1 MSRPGFY
8 NDNEYRVY
16 PFVDQPAVLTAPPV
30 NLPHSAIVDAGF
42 IMGLD
47 CEFDDAINTVYLSR
61 VQNTAGVL
69 RFTFAIGNATGA
81 QVGKTIVFIRTPTSA
96 EWLMQR
102 ATSAVDTDETCASEP
117 VWEGF
122 LVTGELTELVDL
134 LGQHTNDISFTPF
147 TADGKTIFPYQI
159 EPARIQNLNKAYL
172 RSISVGNFGRTTV
185 PTCDGVNAAGTPN
198 SDPTKV
204 EVSKRCMTGPLLFK
218 EGYNCRIS
226 QNTRTNTLTI
236 TGEKNAGAPADEAL
250 CLGAGEVPFKPDEPK
265 DEDGKFIGPPI
276 YSYTKPDG
284 SLAEKNSKFLSGG
297 WACSDLI
304 FTINGVGGPNVNLIG
319 GRYIQISGDAGTNTL
334 TVKLDPNAQGK
345 CNT

>member
-16 PFVDQPAVLTAPPV
+16 PFIDQPAVLTALPI
-30 NLPHSAIVDAGF
+30 NLPHSAIVDVGF

-47 CEFDDAINTVYLSR
+47 CEFDDAINTVYLAR
-61 VQNTAGVL
+61 VQNIDSVL
-69 RFTFAIGNATGA
+69 RFTFAIGNY
-81 QVGKTIVFIRTPTSA
+81 QNGKTITFTRPLPAT
-96 EWLMQR
+96 EWLMDR
-102 ATSAVDTDETCASEP
+102 AASAVDTSEACASEP

-122 LVTGELTELVDL
+122 LVTGDLTELADL
-134 LGQHTNDISFTPF
+134 LALHSNDILFAPF
-147 TADGKTIFPYQI
+147 TQNNKTIFPYQV

-172 RSISVGNFGRTTV
+172 RSISIGNFGRTTV
-185 PTCDGVNAAGTPN
+185 PTCDGVTAAGTPN

-226 QNTRTNTLTI
+226 QNTRTNTITI

-250 CLGAGEVPFKPDEPK
+250 CLGAGEVPFTPDHPK
-265 DEDGKFIGPPI
+265 DADGKFIGPDI
-276 YSYTKPDG
+276 YNYEKPDG
-284 SLAEKNSKFLSGG
+284 SYVSKSSKFLSGG
-297 WACSDLI
+297 WACNDLI

-319 GRYIQISGDAGTNTL
+319 GQYIQISGDAGTNTL
-334 TVKLDPNAQGK
+334 TVTLDPNAQGK